1 MAKKGKQ
8 IKEEIE
14 EEKVKLI
21 TKADVYDKN
30 GNFVRAYDEEIHGK
44 DFKKLADEYAKKI
57 SGKVK

>member
-8 IKEEIE
+8 TKEEIK

-21 TKADVYDKN
+21 TKVDVYDKN
-30 GNFVRAYDEEIHGK
+30 GNFVRTYDEEIHGK

-57 SGKVK
+57 SGKVR

>member
-1 MAKKGKQ
+1 MAKK
-8 IKEEIE
+8 
-14 EEKVKLI
+14 EKVKLI